1 MVAKLISAWLIC
13 LSLMPFTAPFATCDL
28 TIFLAGHAPAPAHGT
43 SETRALADGSLSPA
57 LPLLFRAS
65 GRIRSIALS
74 ECKPAPEVSPHL
86 VTGKPESLLPLSPT
100 TPRHDVTILRI

>member
-1 MVAKLISAWLIC
+1 MAKLISAWLIC

-43 SETRALADGSLSPA
+43 SETKALADGCLSPA

-74 ECKPAPEVSPHL
+74 EFKPAPDPPHH
-86 VTGKPESLLPLSPT
+86 VAGTPQSLRRISLP
-100 TPRHDVTILRI
+100 TPQHDVTILRI

>member
-1 MVAKLISAWLIC
+1 MMAKLISAWLIC

-28 TIFLAGHAPAPAHGT
+28 TIFLAGHAPAPAHG
-43 SETRALADGSLSPA
+43 SEPTALADGSLSPA

-74 ECKPAPEVSPHL
+74 EFKPAPDVAPHR
-86 VTGKPESLLPLSPT
+86 VTGNPECLQPISLTAPQ
-100 TPRHDVTILRI
+100 HDVTILRI